1 MKVKENSYKR
11 RASGDGWS
19 YVILWLR
26 KVHLML
32 VIPLILILFQSK
44 GHAKISSEEKIFVRA
59 KFFLK
64 DISRQFNAM

>member
-1 MKVKENSYKR
+1 M
-11 RASGDGWS
+11 
-19 YVILWLR
+19 LWLR